1 MNAAGNATETAER
14 VECSECHRPL
24 RAEASRA
31 AGIGPRCA
39 AVKAATEGLSAKQ
52 VDKMQQL
59 ILDKAIVAT
68 NRKGVY
74 HVVNELGEVVHVTH
88 VNGHCTCEWS
98 QRRMT
103 EGVKVCYHVGAARL
117 LAKPVIRKAAPVV
130 TVAPVALSASA
141 DIWAQLDALGATA
154 GAFAAF

>member
-1 MNAAGNATETAER
+1 MAGTENTQGTEKVTCR
-14 VECSECHRPL
+14 RCHRPL
-24 RAEASRA
+24 TSPASVA
-31 AGIGPRCA
+31 VKLGPRCA
-39 AVKAATEGLSAKQ
+39 AIEAATEGLSARQ
-52 VDKMQQL
+52 INKMEQL
-59 ILDKAIVAT
+59 IVDNAIVAT
-68 NRKGVY
+68 NRKGVF

-130 TVAPVALSASA
+130 AVAPVALSASA
-141 DIWAQLDALGATA
+141 DIWAELGALGALD
-154 GAFAAF
+154 GALAAF